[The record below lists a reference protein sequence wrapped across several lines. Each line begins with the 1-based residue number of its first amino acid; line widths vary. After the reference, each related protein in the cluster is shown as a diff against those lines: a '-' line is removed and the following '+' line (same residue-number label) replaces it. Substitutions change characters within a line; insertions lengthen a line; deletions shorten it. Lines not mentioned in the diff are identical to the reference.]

1 MANETLVR
9 TNPLTDA
16 DKPVMSRQ
24 IRSAISKR
32 TATLPSLLR
41 PGLAREAF
49 RLSVAMKNPYA
60 CVRGLYFR
68 NRAPLQVEFR
78 NGARLESSRRDS
90 LLFLLEEIVGARC
103 YTPHWFYRPGAA
115 DTVVDIGGNIGVFAA
130 HICSLSHGA
139 RVVCFEPDPWSYG
152 TLLRNVSASHLA
164 HRVQVHQA
172 AVWRETG
179 TVYLALSSRDR
190 SIVQKVVAYGGN
202 TASQVR
208 CVSLAQALDLADPSG
223 GGVALL
229 KIDAEG
235 AETDMLETVGA
246 AAMQRVQRVA
256 LEYHSAEK
264 QIRCTELLTGY
275 GFEVRWDR
283 GDASLG
289 VCLAW
294 RTAEELKTNKE

>member
-1 MANETLVR
+1 MAQNSG
-9 TNPLTDA
+9 LTDMDA
-16 DKPVMSRQ
+16 LLHSRQ
-24 IRSAISKR
+24 MRLVIGKV
-32 TATLPSLLR
+32 TARLPRFFR

-68 NRAPLQVEFR
+68 DRAPVLVEFR
-78 NGARLESSRRDS
+78 NGARIESSRRDS
-90 LLFLLEEIVGARC
+90 LMFLLQEIVAARC
-103 YTPHWFYRPGAA
+103 YTPRWFYRPGPA
-115 DTVVDIGGNIGVFAA
+115 DTVVDIGANIGVFAA

-139 RVVCFEPDPWSYG
+139 RVVCFEPDPWSYR
-152 TLLRNVSASHLA
+152 TLARNVSASNLER
-164 HRVQVHQA
+164 RVQIHQA

-179 TVYLALSSRDR
+179 TVYLALSSRDS

-264 QIRCTELLTGY
+264 QIRCRELLTGY
-275 GFEVRWDR
+275 GFTIRLGIGNAD
-283 GDASLG
+283 LG
-289 VCLAW
+289 VCFAY
-294 RTAEELKTNKE
+294 RTT